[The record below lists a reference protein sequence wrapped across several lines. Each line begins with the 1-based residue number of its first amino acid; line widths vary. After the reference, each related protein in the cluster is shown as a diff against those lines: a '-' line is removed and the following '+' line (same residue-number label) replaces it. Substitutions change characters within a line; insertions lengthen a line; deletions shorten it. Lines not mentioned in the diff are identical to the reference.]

1 MDNIT
6 NTVTEKKGSL
16 LEKIAIGGILGLAI
30 IPLGYRIINSE
41 SYKNIQQYI
50 HNTGNDT
57 LVTTAYAAAIILC
70 LGAAYS
76 QRKK

>member
-1 MDNIT
+1 MDNVA
-6 NTVTEKKGSL
+6 NKVVEKKGSL
-16 LEKIAIGGILGLAI
+16 LEKIAIGGLLGLAVV
-30 IPLGYRIINSE
+30 PLGYRIINSE
-41 SYKNIQQYI
+41 SYTNIQQYI

-70 LGAAYS
+70 LGVTYS